1 MNFLDFL
8 APSPFIPPQNVE
20 YFLMLPSL
28 VHKIFTFYVNTAL
41 KMSRAKGLNGLVR
54 FAERRNLVPSHVP
67 SHFKRSLTHKGR
79 QFTNRYSRI
88 QLKCDGTRW
97 LTEWE
102 EKRKLSNA
110 VGSQYPS
117 HYLRT
122 RCIQHYYHWCAH
134 LGCQQSTELTS
145 HRAI

>member
-20 YFLMLPSL
+20 YFLM
-28 VHKIFTFYVNTAL
+28 VRKIFTFYVNTAL

-88 QLKCDGTRW
+88 QLKCDGTR
-97 LTEWE
+97 
-102 EKRKLSNA
+102 
-110 VGSQYPS
+110 
-117 HYLRT
+117 
-122 RCIQHYYHWCAH
+122 
-134 LGCQQSTELTS
+134 
-145 HRAI
+145 